1 MVGEVFDLSD
11 ARSAFARSMSSDKQG
26 KVVLRKE
33 ARHDD

>member
-11 ARSAFARSMSSDKQG
+11 ARSAFARSLSRDKQG

-33 ARHDD
+33 GKTR